1 VGPHTLG
8 PTARHG
14 GCEFGKKKLNTE
26 GMSAI
31 LMAKF
36 PSQNKLMY
44 VQENGVSND
53 AWTGAQS
60 GGTSGELN
68 LPKDLST
75 LNRRGY
81 SSTTSKGVPLVFR
94 CKVDLFTTNYD
105 GTGTSAAVGSDF
117 VTTLRMEG
125 CQNNWVMR
133 NAAVKWHA
141 ARESMFKRAGV
152 KKSDRG
158 AYSNTIRYGYDSYND
173 TWIKPVDGEGNA
185 FTGGTW
191 DLSTIVYEG
200 DVDLKLKITGI
211 GLTEDGGAPAGTAL
225 NIGHSYLQSRSQV
238 PADSNLESSG
248 TPTTNSILRDLLS
261 PVIHNQGIIDDII
274 DESQDAQDNPPYELL
289 DITDSGDVNHDI
301 TEAVELGRV
310 LVGPGAQ
317 SASMIV
323 DIPFGLAHIELQ
335 HYDAADTNTTHNP
348 MWHIEVLDIYEMQG

>member
-1 VGPHTLG
+1 
-8 PTARHG
+8 
-14 GCEFGKKKLNTE
+14 
-26 GMSAI
+26 M
-31 LMAKF
+31 
-36 PSQNKLMY
+36 
-44 VQENGVSND
+44 SND

-60 GGTSGELN
+60 GGVAGELN

-81 SSTTSKGVPLVFR
+81 SSTTSKGVPLVYR
-94 CKVDLFTTNYD
+94 VKLDLFATNYD

-141 ARESMFKRAGV
+141 ARENMFKRGGV

-158 AYSNTIRYGYDSYND
+158 AYSNTIRYGYDAYND
-173 TWIKPVDGEGNA
+173 TWIVPVDGEGAA
-185 FTGGTW
+185 FTGGVW
-191 DLSTIVYEG
+191 DQSEIITAADDSLF
-200 DVDLKLKITGI
+200 LKITGP
-211 GLTEDGGAPAGTAL
+211 GLDEEAGAVGTVL
-225 NIGHSYLQSRSQV
+225 NIGHSYLMSRKQVQS
-238 PADSNLESSG
+238 DSNLETDEG
-248 TPTTNSILRDLLS
+248 PADHSILRSLLLKDEPTYGRSDDLTA
-261 PVIHNQGIIDDII
+261 
-274 DESQDAQDNPPYELL
+274 EARDAQDNPPYELIDL
-289 DITDSGDVNHDI
+289 SDSGDVNHDI

-310 LVGPGAQ
+310 LVGPGSQ

-348 MWHIEVLDIYEMQG
+348 MWHIEVLDIFEMQG